1 MMENREELWPGWKT
15 VRVLGNGS
23 FGCVYEIQRTVLE
36 NVEKAAL
43 KVISIPQNPN
53 EIEELR
59 DDGYDD
65 ESITLRFREQLKD
78 IIREYSF
85 MTKVK
90 GHPNV
95 VYCDDIRYVQD
106 NDGMGWD
113 IYIKMELL
121 TPLNKFLTG
130 AIPERE
136 ALRLARDLCA
146 ALELCRRERIVHRD
160 IKPQNIF
167 VSRDGIYKLGDFGI
181 ARTME
186 KTTGGTKTGIYNYMA
201 PEVYNNEPYGSSADL
216 YSLGLVLYWML
227 NKKRLPFLPLPP
239 EMPTSS
245 QEEDARKR
253 RFSGESLPAPA
264 YGSQELK
271 QIVLKAC
278 AFAPKDRYTTPGVMK
293 KKLER
298 LLYGQRFETQEDA
311 TVYEDASIQNTLA
324 SLKQELVREQGEAV
338 LYQEKREGETKLV
351 RKGMKSQT
359 PPDKNKTP
367 QKDNLYLRRKLIS
380 WLIAAVVV
388 CLLVLG
394 VEMLLQRLTTGD
406 PFPADDSQLASVQE
420 TKKSVLIT
428 ETTKEYGETAVIR
441 EGTSGAYAYSL
452 LSNGT
457 VTITEYTGNATE
469 TKTPAE
475 IEGHPVTAIGS
486 TAFYLCNNLTSIT
499 IPNGVTTIG
508 SNAFLNCYGLHSIT
522 IPDSVTTIGSGAFV
536 GCDSLKDVYYSGSQA
551 QWEQIQIVDGIEAL
565 GDIQVHCSGEPEIT
579 VVLRATSG
587 DYAYTQFSDDTV
599 TITDYKGNAAQL
611 QIPTQLGGYPVTAI
625 GENAFEGCYGLTE
638 ITIPDSVTAI
648 GDSAFAMCADLTS
661 VSIPDSVTTIG
672 SGAFVGCDSLK
683 DVYYSGSQAQ
693 WEQIQI
699 VDGIEA
705 LGDIQVHCSG
715 EPEITVVLRA
725 TSGDYAYTQFSD
737 DTVTITDYKG
747 NAAQL
752 QIPTQLGGYPVTAI
766 GENAFEGCYGL
777 TEITIPDSV
786 TAIGDS
792 AFAMCADLTSV
803 SIPDSVTTIGSY
815 AFADCQSLT
824 GSFVIPKNVTA
835 IEEGTFFNCTRI
847 TNIFIPDS
855 VTSIGDVA
863 FFSCWGLHSIT
874 IPESVSSIGVSAFAD
889 CIGLT
894 SITIPDRV
902 TSIEP
907 HTFSSCD
914 NLTNITIPNSVTA
927 ISVDAFG
934 GCSSLTNITIPDG
947 VTYIGGY
954 AFGYCQDLTS
964 ITIPNGVTEIDSWT
978 FERCENLTS
987 ITIPDSVTAIKE
999 DAFIGCDRLKN
1010 VYYTGSEN
1018 QWNQIQIETRN
1029 DPLMN
1034 AQIHYNS

>member
-1 MMENREELWPGWKT
+1 MENREELWPGWKT

-672 SGAFVGCDSLK
+672 S
-683 DVYYSGSQAQ
+683 
-693 WEQIQI
+693 
-699 VDGIEA
+699 
-705 LGDIQVHCSG
+705 
-715 EPEITVVLRA
+715 
-725 TSGDYAYTQFSD
+725 
-737 DTVTITDYKG
+737 
-747 NAAQL
+747 
-752 QIPTQLGGYPVTAI
+752 
-766 GENAFEGCYGL
+766 
-777 TEITIPDSV
+777 
-786 TAIGDS
+786 
-792 AFAMCADLTSV
+792 
-803 SIPDSVTTIGSY
+803 Y